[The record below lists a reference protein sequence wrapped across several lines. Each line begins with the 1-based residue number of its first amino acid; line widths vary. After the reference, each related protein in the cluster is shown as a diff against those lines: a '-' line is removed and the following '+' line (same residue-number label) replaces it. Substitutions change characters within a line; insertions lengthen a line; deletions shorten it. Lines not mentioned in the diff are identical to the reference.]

1 MFDIGMS
8 EMAIVGVVALIVV
21 GPKDLPMMFRKVGQF
36 VGKAR
41 GMARDFSRAMND
53 AADEAGVKDVTDTL
67 KKASDMSSTGFKDMA
82 KGLGDYHETDTTPP
96 DGKTAVEAANAA
108 AEKWP
113 PEGDFELGADDGV
126 DDADVTVT
134 KAPAAK
140 KATAK
145 KPATKRAAAKKPAAK
160 KAPAKKS
167 PAKKPVAKKTTVK
180 KTAAKKPAKTTKAK
194 T

>member
-21 GPKDLPMMFRKVGQF
+21 GPKDLPVMFRKVGQF

-53 AADEAGVKDVTDTL
+53 AADEAGVKDVTDSL
-67 KKASDMSSTGFKDMA
+67 KKASDLSTKGLKDAA
-82 KGLGDYHETDTTPP
+82 KGLSDYDDLTPP
-96 DGKTAVEAANAA
+96 KPSKLDEAKAAVAAANKA

-113 PEGDFELGADDGV
+113 PDDVFELGADDGV
-126 DDADVTVT
+126 DEVAKVT
-134 KAPAAK
+134 KPVVK
-140 KATAK
+140 KA
-145 KPATKRAAAKKPAAK
+145 ATKKPAAK
-160 KAPAKKS
+160 KATVKKAA
-167 PAKKPVAKKTTVK
+167 PKKTITKKPAAK
-180 KTAAKKPAKTTKAK
+180 KTAAKKTPKTTKAK

>member
-21 GPKDLPMMFRKVGQF
+21 GPKDLPVMFRKVGQF

-67 KKASDMSSTGFKDMA
+67 KQASDLSNKGLKDAA
-82 KGLGDYHETDTTPP
+82 KGLTDYNETPP
-96 DGKTAVEAANAA
+96 KPSKLDDAKAAVEAANKA

-113 PEGDFELGADDGV
+113 PNDPGVLGADDGV
-126 DDADVTVT
+126 DDA
-134 KAPAAK
+134 PAEVVAEPAEKKTAVKKPTAK
-140 KATAK
+140 KA
-145 KPATKRAAAKKPAAK
+145 PAKKPAAK
-160 KAPAKKS
+160 K
-167 PAKKPVAKKTTVK
+167 
-180 KTAAKKPAKTTKAK
+180 TATKKPAKTAKAK

>member
-21 GPKDLPMMFRKVGQF
+21 GPKDLPVMFRKVGQF

-67 KKASDMSSTGFKDMA
+67 KQASDLSNKGLKDAA
-82 KGLGDYHETDTTPP
+82 KGLTDYDETPP
-96 DGKTAVEAANAA
+96 KPSKLDDAKAAVEAANKA

-113 PEGDFELGADDGV
+113 PADPGVLGADDGV
-126 DDADVTVT
+126 DEA
-134 KAPAAK
+134 APEVVKEPVEK
-140 KATAK
+140 KI
-145 KPATKRAAAKKPAAK
+145 AAKKPAAK
-160 KAPAKKS
+160 KS
-167 PAKKPVAKKTTVK
+167 PTKKPTAK
-180 KTAAKKPAKTTKAK
+180 KTAAKKPTKTAKAK

>member
-8 EMAIVGVVALIVV
+8 EMAIIGIVALIIV
-21 GPKDLPMMFRKVGQF
+21 GPKDLPVMFRKLGQF

-53 AADEAGVKDVTDTL
+53 AADEAGVKDVADTF
-67 KKASDMSSTGFKDMA
+67 KKASDLSTKGLKDAA
-82 KGLGDYHETDTTPP
+82 KGLTDYDIADSV
-96 DGKTAVEAANAA
+96 DGPSAVDAANEA

-113 PEGDFELGADDGV
+113 PDDIFELGADDGV
-126 DDADVTVT
+126 DETPAEAQTPAVQKTAAK
-134 KAPAAK
+134 KAPAKKPAAK

-145 KPATKRAAAKKPAAK
+145 KAPAK
-160 KAPAKKS
+160 KAPAKK
-167 PAKKPVAKKTTVK
+167 AVAKKKAV
-180 KTAAKKPAKTTKAK
+180 KKPAKSVEAK

>member
-21 GPKDLPMMFRKVGQF
+21 GPKDLPVMFRKVGQF

-53 AADEAGVKDVTDTL
+53 AADNAGVKDVTDTL
-67 KKASDMSSTGFKDMA
+67 KQASDLSTKGLKDAA
-82 KGLGDYHETDTTPP
+82 KGMADYDDLTPP
-96 DGKTAVEAANAA
+96 KPSKLDEAKAAVAAANKA

-113 PEGDFELGADDGV
+113 PDDIFEQGADDG
-126 DDADVTVT
+126 ADEVSPEVAKVTTPPAEKAVT
-134 KAPAAK
+134 
-140 KATAK
+140 
-145 KPATKRAAAKKPAAK
+145 K
-160 KAPAKKS
+160 KAPAKK
-167 PAKKPVAKKTTVK
+167 AATK
-180 KTAAKKPAKTTKAK
+180 KTAAKKPAAQKTAAKKTTKSTKAK